1 MTLNINVTNTR
12 TTLQN
17 LGFSQD
23 FIDFSIKTTINNT
36 KQEAKVYIIKKDG
49 IRKVGSDGN
58 IEQLDIDYFYLN
70 EKRSR
75 ELEDIYDIKEI
86 NDITGNHFINNIEKN
101 SYDLIIKQNSNLSDY
116 NNEDSN
122 KDSDEN
128 AEINY
133 KITQKDI
140 LKLQLAVKN
149 INKDIVNDTN
159 TIIKAYK
166 SSLKLRNMNVYNE
179 TSSYVNEINK
189 LKLYHKCNY
198 PDCNR
203 TFSSSGWLSSHL
215 DDHINDLKKG
225 DFNVKFEMG
234 LDLKERF
241 YG

>member
-17 LGFSQD
+17 LGFSND
-23 FIDFSIKTTINNT
+23 FIDFSRKSYENSVKIEKID
-36 KQEAKVYIIKKDG
+36 KIYIIKKDG

-58 IEQLDIDYFYLN
+58 IEQLDMDYFYLN

-75 ELEDIYDIKEI
+75 ELEDIYDIKDMTE
-86 NDITGNHFINNIEKN
+86 NQLLSNVEKN
-101 SYDLIIKQNSNLSDY
+101 SYDLVIKQNSNLSDY
-116 NNEDSN
+116 NNTDAEAEAE
-122 KDSDEN
+122 EN
-128 AEINY
+128 AEIDY
-133 KITQKDI
+133 KITEKDMV
-140 LKLQLAVKN
+140 KLQLAVKN

-159 TIIKAYK
+159 KIIKAYK

-225 DFNVKFEMG
+225 DFNIKFEMG
-234 LDLKERF
+234 LDLKESF
-241 YG
+241 YS

>member
-17 LGFSQD
+17 LGFSND
-23 FIDFSIKTTINNT
+23 FIDFSRKSYENSVKIEKID
-36 KQEAKVYIIKKDG
+36 KIYIIKKDG

-58 IEQLDIDYFYLN
+58 IEQLDMDYFYLN

-75 ELEDIYDIKEI
+75 ELEDIYDIKDMTE
-86 NDITGNHFINNIEKN
+86 NQLLSNVEKN

-116 NNEDSN
+116 NNTDAEAEAEE
-122 KDSDEN
+122 K
-128 AEINY
+128 AEIDY
-133 KITQKDI
+133 KITEKDMV
-140 LKLQLAVKN
+140 KLQLAVKN

-159 TIIKAYK
+159 KIIKAYK

-225 DFNVKFEMG
+225 DFNIKFEMG
-234 LDLKERF
+234 LDLKESF
-241 YG
+241 YS

>member
-17 LGFSQD
+17 LGFSND
-23 FIDFSIKTTINNT
+23 FIDFSRKSYENSVKIEKID
-36 KQEAKVYIIKKDG
+36 KIYIIKKDG

-58 IEQLDIDYFYLN
+58 IEQLDMDYFYLN

-75 ELEDIYDIKEI
+75 ELEDIYDIKDMTE
-86 NDITGNHFINNIEKN
+86 NQLLSNVEKN
-101 SYDLIIKQNSNLSDY
+101 SYDLVIKQNSNLSDY
-116 NNEDSN
+116 NNTDSEAEAE
-122 KDSDEN
+122 EN
-128 AEINY
+128 AEIDY
-133 KITQKDI
+133 KITEKDMV
-140 LKLQLAVKN
+140 KLQLAVKN

-159 TIIKAYK
+159 KIIKAYK

-225 DFNVKFEMG
+225 DFNIKFEMG
-234 LDLKERF
+234 LDLKESF
-241 YG
+241 YS